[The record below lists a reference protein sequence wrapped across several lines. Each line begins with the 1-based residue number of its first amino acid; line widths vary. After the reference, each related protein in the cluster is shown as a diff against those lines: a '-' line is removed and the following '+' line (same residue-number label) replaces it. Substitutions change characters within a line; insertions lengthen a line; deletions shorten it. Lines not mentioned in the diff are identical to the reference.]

1 MDQVWRILDAF
12 LGAAIIAASGVAA
25 SQAHAF
31 LIQYIDLLGG
41 RLNEATAHL
50 NNVQNGLRYRLM
62 SETVRKEA
70 ETAAQNRVAD
80 LQEAYHAMA
89 DANVLVKPI
98 AFLRRA
104 DSAMLANA
112 WQDFIPALPRA
123 ADGIFY
129 AVVAMIVG
137 FLLYELVK
145 LPVVMLVSEPRRRKF
160 RRRG

>member
-1 MDQVWRILDAF
+1 MDGF
-12 LGAAIIAASGVAA
+12 LGAAIIAGSGVAA

-31 LIQYIDLLGG
+31 LIQYSDLLGG
-41 RLNEATAHL
+41 RLNEAKAFL

-70 ETAAQNRVAD
+70 ETAALNRVAD
-80 LQEAYHAMA
+80 LQDAYHVIA

-98 AFLRRA
+98 AFIRRA
-104 DSAMLANA
+104 DSAMLSSV

-123 ADGIFY
+123 AEGIFY
-129 AVVAMIVG
+129 VVAAMIVG

-145 LPVVMLVSEPRRRKF
+145 LPVAILVSEPRRRKF